1 MHEVHTFEDIFGAN
15 RLAFA
20 FWRAAPRCVSDQIHI
35 CIFSLQ
41 KDIVIQCRKRVVTP
55 VLSTIEDRIIRGG
68 GKKWVRKIFETS
80 EKFVGMSGEK
90 VITTD

>member
-1 MHEVHTFEDIFGAN
+1 MRYILLKIYSGQIVLRLPFGEQPLGAC
-15 RLAFA
+15 
-20 FWRAAPRCVSDQIHI
+20 PIQIHI

-80 EKFVGMSGEK
+80 EKFVGMSGGK
-90 VITTD
+90 SYHY